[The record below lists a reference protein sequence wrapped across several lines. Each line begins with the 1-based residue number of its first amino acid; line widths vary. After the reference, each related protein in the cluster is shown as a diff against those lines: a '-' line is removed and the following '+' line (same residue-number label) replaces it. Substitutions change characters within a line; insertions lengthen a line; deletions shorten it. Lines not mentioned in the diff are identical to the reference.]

1 MARERRRGAE
11 RRCRPLPPAEGE
23 LRAEDGGWRG
33 GGEKVSNDRE
43 KYSSWIRSRLS
54 SPPTDPA
61 ADAATAAGS
70 TARERREGAE
80 GAATAG
86 SARNCRRRRHHP
98 RIRLRPPPT
107 RRHCEREREMRGRGR
122 RDGAERAATNEGG
135 ETGRRARPQPLVG
148 ERTPPPP
155 LVGSGGR
162 APPQSLVRGKG
173 AAAVAIRSRQRGGI
187 GGREE
192 MKFKVGINLNRP
204 FNQTALASLALGRG
218 TIGPPNWSA
227 SLG

>member
-1 MARERRRGAE
+1 MIERNIVAGSVHGCRHHRRIQPPMLPPPPDLPREKGERGRRE
-11 RRCRPLPPAEGE
+11 PLPP
-23 LRAEDGGWRG
+23 D
-33 GGEKVSNDRE
+33 
-43 KYSSWIRSRLS
+43 
-54 SPPTDPA
+54 PPATAVDVATILGSACVRRQP
-61 ADAATAAGS
+61 AATA
-70 TARERREGAE
+70 
-80 GAATAG
+80 
-86 SARNCRRRRHHP
+86 
-98 RIRLRPPPT
+98 
-107 RRHCEREREMRGRGR
+107 RGRGR
-122 RDGAERAATNEGG
+122 RDGAERAAANEGG

-162 APPQSLVRGKG
+162 APPQSLVRGEG

-192 MKFKVGINLNRP
+192 MKFKIGINLNRP
-204 FNQTALASLALGRG
+204 FNQTALASLALGRC